1 METSQLLGKLPHVE
15 IQAKAVLR
23 ALLAAFLMIAA
34 HAGSVRGGPIEDGE
48 AMLGAG
54 DYANA
59 FSLFMELAG
68 SRDPRALFYVGLM
81 YQRGEGVA
89 RDVNVAAKWF
99 RRSADQGDD
108 VAQFSL
114 ARMYQSGVGVP
125 HAYTEALKWYGASAG
140 QGNADA
146 AYNIGLMYERGE
158 GVIQD
163 HVAARWWIQKA
174 ADLRSADA
182 MAALAVLDGKTP
194 GTLPDYTSTPLR
206 YGAPRIPPAEE
217 TASLPSTAPEV
228 KPPPIQWDIGPAG
241 ATLRAGQGN
250 APAGPPAVR
259 EMDTSRAALLVAAP
273 TPDDVVDSIAKAA
286 WESNPTVMAWRA
298 LQLAIVNRG
307 EKLNADALDAMIGA
321 SGLQGF
327 YLRAG
332 KYSREAVAMLIE
344 LERQEQLAAALDAR
358 TEYSWP
364 GTPVRALTRVAVKL
378 GDPLHLAVVL
388 LLFRLLRRSRKVRT
402 SGAS

>member
-1 METSQLLGKLPHVE
+1 
-15 IQAKAVLR
+15 
-23 ALLAAFLMIAA
+23 
-34 HAGSVRGGPIEDGE
+34 
-48 AMLGAG
+48 MLGAG

-68 SRDPRALFYVGLM
+68 GGDTRAMFYVGLM
-81 YQRGEGVA
+81 YQMGEGVA

-125 HAYTEALKWYGASAG
+125 HAYSEALKWYGASAG

-174 ADLRSADA
+174 ADLRSPDA
-182 MAALAVLDGKTP
+182 MAALAVLDGKNP
-194 GTLPDYTSTPLR
+194 GTLPDYRSTPLK
-206 YGAPRIPPAEE
+206 YGAPKMPPIEE
-217 TASLPSTAPEV
+217 SGSRPSAAPEV
-228 KPPPIQWDIGPAG
+228 IPPPIPWDIGPAG
-241 ATLRAGQGN
+241 AALRAGQAS
-250 APAGPPAVR
+250 APAGTPAVR
-259 EMDTSRAALLVAAP
+259 EMDTSRAALLGAAP
-273 TPDDVVDSIAKAA
+273 PPGVAVDSVATAA
-286 WESNPTVMAWRA
+286 WEKNPTVMAWRA
-298 LQLAIVNRG
+298 LQLALVNRG
-307 EKLNADALDAMIGA
+307 EKLNAEALDTMIGT

-327 YLRAG
+327 YLKAG

-344 LERQEQLAAALDAR
+344 HERQERLAAALDAR
-358 TEYSWP
+358 TGYSWS
-364 GTPVRALTRVAVKL
+364 GTPVRALIRVAVKL

-388 LLFRLLRRSRKVRT
+388 LLFRLLRVSRRVRT
-402 SGAS
+402 SSAS